1 MNVRAEARTYLRS
14 NGKSKNNNKSNYNVS
29 GIFAS
34 PLMRKVRA

>member
-1 MNVRAEARTYLRS
+1 MTNKKNKYS
-14 NGKSKNNNKSNYNVS
+14 SKSKCNGKSKYRGM